1 MSNQIP
7 EEVITLIGAYE
18 EAQRIEKENQ
28 EREQLRKT
36 EEINVKGKAIADQW
50 IDAAFQRIPEWLH
63 QYYASEANALDYHR
77 IVDGRESEKDLC
89 LTFKVPGLAQIQ
101 FKGDQWRSEF
111 CGWNRGYEDSEPYIH
126 FGRDSYWRSSF
137 EATLVV
143 AKRVMEEHQNNLTQ
157 YEAEQARYFKRAS
170 EEAQLEEKIEKK
182 IQEEKEQKRAA
193 EQAEEDALLQVLKND
208 PVAIH
213 MLKAFVLLRDE
224 RSTFEQRLDEMG
236 EEMYSIENHYSRKAA
251 DLRRQADEAERR
263 AREEESR
270 LRSVQNDLDDAEEK
284 LKKAQRGW

>member
-18 EAQRIEKENQ
+18 EAQRIEKENK
-28 EREQLRKT
+28 EREQQRLT
-36 EEINVKGKAIADQW
+36 EETNAKGKAIVDGW
-50 IDAAFQRIPEWLH
+50 IEKAFQNIPEWLH
-63 QYYASEANALDYHR
+63 QYYVSEASNFDYHR
-77 IVDGRESEKDLC
+77 VVQGWDHEKNMVLS
-89 LTFKVPGLAQIQ
+89 FNIPGLAQIQ
-101 FKGDQWRSEF
+101 FRDGQWRSEQ
-111 CGWNRGYEDSEPYIH
+111 CGWSRGYEDSEPYIH
-126 FGRDSYWRSSF
+126 FTRDSYWRSSL

-143 AKRVMEEHQNNLTQ
+143 AKREMEEHQDNLIK
-157 YEAEQARYFKRAS
+157 YEAEQAREFKRKAD
-170 EEAQLEEKIEKK
+170 EAQWEEQIGQK
-182 IQEEKEQKRAA
+182 IQEEKEQNKAA
-193 EQAEEDALLQVLKND
+193 EQAEEEALLQALKND

-251 DLRRQADEAERR
+251 DLRRQAEEAERR

-270 LRSVQNDLDDAEEK
+270 LRSLQNDLDDAEEK

>member
-18 EAQRIEKENQ
+18 EAQRIEKENK
-28 EREQLRKT
+28 EREQQRLT
-36 EEINVKGKAIADQW
+36 EETNAKGKAIVDGW
-50 IDAAFQRIPEWLH
+50 IEKAFQNIPKWLR
-63 QYYASEANALDYHR
+63 QYYVSEASNFDFHR
-77 IVDGRESEKDLC
+77 VIQGWDHEKDMVLS
-89 LTFKVPGLAQIQ
+89 FNIPGLAQIQ
-101 FKGDQWRSEF
+101 FRNGEWRSETS
-111 CGWNRGYEDSEPYIH
+111 GWNRGYEDAEPYIH
-126 FGRDSYWRSSF
+126 FGRDCYWRSSL

-143 AKRVMEEHQNNLTQ
+143 AKGVMQEHQNNLIQ
-157 YEAEQARYFKRAS
+157 YEAEQARYFKQAA
-170 EEAQLEEKIEKK
+170 EDAQLEEQIGKK
-182 IQEEKEQKRAA
+182 IQEEKEKQMEA
-193 EQAEEDALLQVLKND
+193 EQAEEDALFQALKND

-263 AREEESR
+263 AREEQSR
-270 LRSVQNDLDDAEEK
+270 LQSLQSDLDDAEAK
-284 LKKAQRGW
+284 LKKVQRGW